1 MSDTEYAK
9 VIAKNLK
16 RIMYVNEKTQ
26 ADLARDLKI
35 SKATISSWMNGTRIP
50 RMDKI
55 DLLCHYFNVART
67 DIMEEAGHNSHVESV
82 RIPVLGRVSAG
93 LPMEAVENIIDYEE
107 IPAEM
112 TRHGDYFCLVIHGD
126 SMEPRMYEGDV
137 IVVKKQNTANPG
149 DIVIATINGDD
160 AVCKRLAYYSRSIG
174 LLSLNSKYDPIII
187 ADDEKEKPVTIWG
200 VVVEIRGKLKG
211 I

>member
-1 MSDTEYAK
+1 MLG
-9 VIAKNLK
+9 NK
-16 RIMYVNEKTQ
+16 RIMGNNIQMQMSKMGIERRELAKAINVPYSSLTDWINGKTYPRIDKIEKMAEYFGIEK
-26 ADLARDLKI
+26 ADL
-35 SKATISSWMNGTRIP
+35 
-50 RMDKI
+50 
-55 DLLCHYFNVART
+55 
-67 DIMEEAGHNSHVESV
+67 VEDASRRADAKSV

-93 LPMEAVENIIDYEE
+93 LPMEAIENIIDYEE

-112 TRHGDYFCLVIHGD
+112 SRHGDYFCLVIHGD

-137 IVVKKQNTANPG
+137 IVVKKTNVANPG
-149 DIVIATINGDD
+149 DIVIATVNGDD